1 MDSERYSI
9 IFSSKTG
16 NTKML
21 ADAIRE
27 ELTPEACDYFGNT
40 DIDYPQSKM
49 LYIGFWTDKGIADPA
64 ALQLLEKLHNKK
76 IFLFGTAGFGGNS
89 TYFQNILQKTREHI
103 EASNTV
109 VGEYMCQGKMPS
121 SVKERYLK
129 IKSQPEH
136 APNIDAMIE
145 NFDKA
150 ATHPDSSDIERLKEA
165 VRGSEAQTH
174 AN

>member
-1 MDSERYSI
+1 
-9 IFSSKTG
+9 
-16 NTKML
+16 
-21 ADAIRE
+21 
-27 ELTPEACDYFGNT
+27 
-40 DIDYPQSKM
+40 
-49 LYIGFWTDKGIADPA
+49 
-64 ALQLLEKLHNKK
+64 
-76 IFLFGTAGFGGNS
+76 
-89 TYFQNILQKTREHI
+89 
-103 EASNTV
+103 
-109 VGEYMCQGKMPS
+109 MCQGKMPP

-129 IKSQPEH
+129 IKNQPEH